1 MRHINQ
7 KGGTVLMGIM
17 TIFKARSAA
26 SKLSK
31 GDTEGAMRL
40 YKEAIDEG
48 LQDVRYILTYVVL
61 LIRAGRY
68 QEARDLLVKIQR
80 YPMADNLRCQLYVDY
95 ASCVYKMGE
104 LQKGIELLE
113 RQHAKQPSGL
123 VYETLGYLY
132 VEAGDY
138 EKALAFNT
146 EAYDYDDEDSITLD
160 NLAQTYY
167 RLGNDKAK
175 AREFFQ
181 KAIELKPTQIDT
193 LYFLAQYDIEEG
205 NKDEAREKLEKALK
219 GRFSPLNY
227 ATREMVQA
235 SLDSL

>member
-1 MRHINQ
+1 
-7 KGGTVLMGIM
+7 MGIM
-17 TIFKARSAA
+17 TVFKARSASA
-26 SKLSK
+26 KLSK
-31 GDTEGAMRL
+31 GDVEGAMRL

-48 LQDVRYILTYVVL
+48 LQDVRNILTYTVL

-68 QEARDLLVKIQR
+68 QEARDLLVKIQK
-80 YPMADNLRCQLYVDY
+80 YPMTDDNRRQLFVNY

-123 VYETLGYLY
+123 IYETLGYLY

-138 EKALAFNT
+138 EKALAFNA
-146 EAYDYDDEDSITLD
+146 EAYEYDDEDSITLD

-175 AREFFQ
+175 AKEYFD
-181 KAIELKPTQIDT
+181 KAIEIKPTQIDT
-193 LYFLAQYDIEEG
+193 LYFLAQYDIEAG
-205 NKDEAREKLEKALK
+205 DRDAARKKLETAAK

-227 ATREMVQA
+227 ATREMVQSA
-235 SLDSL
+235 LDSL

>member
-1 MRHINQ
+1 M
-7 KGGTVLMGIM
+7 
-17 TIFKARSAA
+17 
-26 SKLSK
+26 
-31 GDTEGAMRL
+31 
-40 YKEAIDEG
+40 
-48 LQDVRYILTYVVL
+48 
-61 LIRAGRY
+61 
-68 QEARDLLVKIQR
+68 
-80 YPMADNLRCQLYVDY
+80 
-95 ASCVYKMGE
+95 
-104 LQKGIELLE
+104 
-113 RQHAKQPSGL
+113 
-123 VYETLGYLY
+123 YETLGYLY

-205 NKDEAREKLEKALK
+205 NKDAAREKLEKALK